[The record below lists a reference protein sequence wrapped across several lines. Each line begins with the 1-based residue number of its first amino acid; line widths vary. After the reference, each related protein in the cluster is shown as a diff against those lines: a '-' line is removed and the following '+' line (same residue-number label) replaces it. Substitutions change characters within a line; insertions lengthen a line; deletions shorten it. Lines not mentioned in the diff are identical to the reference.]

1 MSAAD
6 SSAGSLADS
15 FADSD
20 EALYA
25 RLRRGELAAF
35 DRLYERFERPLFGF
49 LRAQLGDAAEA
60 EDVLHEAFLAVL
72 RAGGAPAELRSF
84 RAWIFQVARNLCLN
98 RARAR
103 RRASRALESV
113 AREARIE
120 PAAGDAPPGRDPA
133 ALHEAV
139 AKLPPALAEVYQLR
153 ARGLSYDELASILEI
168 PVGTVKSRM
177 HEMMKRLR
185 EEMQP

>member
-1 MSAAD
+1 M
-6 SSAGSLADS
+6 S

-25 RLRRGELAAF
+25 RLLRGELAAF

-49 LRAQLGDAAEA
+49 LRAQLGDPAEA
-60 EDVLHEAFLAVL
+60 EDVFHEAFLAVL
-72 RAGGAPAELRSF
+72 RAGGAGTELRSF
-84 RAWIFQVARNLCLN
+84 RAWLFQVARNLCLN
-98 RARAR
+98 RVRAR
-103 RRASRALESV
+103 RRADRALESV
-113 AREARIE
+113 AREAQIE
-120 PAAGDAPPGRDPA
+120 PAAEAPPGRDPA
-133 ALHEAV
+133 RLHEAV
-139 AKLPPALAEVYQLR
+139 ARLPSALAEVYQLR

-185 EEMQP
+185 EEMQR

>member
-72 RAGGAPAELRSF
+72 RAGCAPAELRSF
-84 RAWIFQVARNLCLN
+84 RAWIF
-98 RARAR
+98 
-103 RRASRALESV
+103 
-113 AREARIE
+113 
-120 PAAGDAPPGRDPA
+120 
-133 ALHEAV
+133 
-139 AKLPPALAEVYQLR
+139 
-153 ARGLSYDELASILEI
+153 
-168 PVGTVKSRM
+168 
-177 HEMMKRLR
+177 
-185 EEMQP
+185 